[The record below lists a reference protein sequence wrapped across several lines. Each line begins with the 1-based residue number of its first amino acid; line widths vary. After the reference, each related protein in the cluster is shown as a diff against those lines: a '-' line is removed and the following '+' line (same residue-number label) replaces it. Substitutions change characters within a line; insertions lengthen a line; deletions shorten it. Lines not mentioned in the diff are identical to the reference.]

1 MLTGAKQELQRATA
15 PLSVTLPPRVP
26 ETATGLT
33 PTVMRMS
40 FGGVATDAEGSG
52 DVTRPKAQRVETIA
66 RETTGDKA
74 VSMRKSGS
82 SSNLEEGGRT
92 PKAVAMRKSGSS
104 SNLEEGGRTPK

>member
-1 MLTGAKQELQRATA
+1 MAPSLGMLAGAKQELQRSAA

-26 ETATGLT
+26 ESGTGLT
-33 PTVMRMS
+33 PAVTRMS
-40 FGGVATDAEGSG
+40 FTGAVAETEVSV

-66 RETTGDKA
+66 KETGDKA

-92 PKAVAMRKSGSS
+92 PK
-104 SNLEEGGRTPK
+104 